1 MEQLAETDSRAER
14 PYGNILV
21 VDDHPEITDLVV
33 EALTDEGYCVR
44 VAHDGASALRAIRRE
59 PPDLLLVDIAM
70 PVMCGDELL
79 RRLRSDGFVQLPVIV
94 MTADTRP
101 ERFRPMGANQL
112 LRKPFD
118 LDQLIQTVE
127 AYVRM

>member
-1 MEQLAETDSRAER
+1 MEQLIETSARAER
-14 PYGNILV
+14 PGGNILV
-21 VDDHPEITDLVV
+21 VDDHPEITDLLS
-33 EALTDEGYCVR
+33 EALTEEGYQVR
-44 VAHDGASALRAIRRE
+44 VAHDGASALRAIKRE

-70 PVMCGDELL
+70 PVMRGDELL
-79 RRLRSDGFVQLPVIV
+79 SQLRSDGFVELPVIV

-118 LDQLIQTVE
+118 LERLIATVE
-127 AYVRM
+127 AYVRA